1 MRGTCQEK
9 YSLKCSHY
17 FVIAAEKREQH
28 INNNAM
34 NAMDDILAILDDQT
48 PPQVVDAVMIEL
60 IK

>member
-1 MRGTCQEK
+1 M
-9 YSLKCSHY
+9 
-17 FVIAAEKREQH
+17 IAAEKREQH

-34 NAMDDILAILDDQT
+34 NDMNDMDNILDILDDQT